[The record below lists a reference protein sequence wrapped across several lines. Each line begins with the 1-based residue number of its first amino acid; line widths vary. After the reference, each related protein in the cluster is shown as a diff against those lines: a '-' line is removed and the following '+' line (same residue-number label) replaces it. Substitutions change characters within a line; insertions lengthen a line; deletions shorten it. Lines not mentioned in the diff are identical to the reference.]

1 MPNMV
6 THLCYM
12 LASPCKKKGQ
22 ATFHNNTA
30 CLCLIPANAQEF
42 QKKKLF
48 FRHFVKSH
56 EHEWGTELEPA
67 SVNVLGTF

>member
-48 FRHFVKSH
+48 F
-56 EHEWGTELEPA
+56 
-67 SVNVLGTF
+67 